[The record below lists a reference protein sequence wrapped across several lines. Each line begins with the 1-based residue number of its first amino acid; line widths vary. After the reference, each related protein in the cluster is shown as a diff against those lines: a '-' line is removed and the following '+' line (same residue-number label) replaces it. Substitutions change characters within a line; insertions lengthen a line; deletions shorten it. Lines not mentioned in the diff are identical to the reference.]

1 MCVCVWCVC
10 RYDHIKL
17 SSRGG
22 GAGVVTVASEN
33 HAGAGGGGNGGGGGA
48 AASGV
53 GGGAPVRGGAKKPLV
68 LRDRGECGGGGAA
81 GVGVQPQVYLT
92 PSSSSSPA
100 AATVDS
106 MFRPP
111 ADGQGSEV
119 AAAAASPNTYVDA
132 IRTGLSANAT
142 EQSETSCLFCALCD
156 DVEGA
161 WPHHQV

>member
-1 MCVCVWCVC
+1 M
-10 RYDHIKL
+10 
-17 SSRGG
+17 
-22 GAGVVTVASEN
+22 
-33 HAGAGGGGNGGGGGA
+33 
-48 AASGV
+48 
-53 GGGAPVRGGAKKPLV
+53 RGGAKKPLV
-68 LRDRGECGGGGAA
+68 LRDRGERGSGGAA
-81 GVGVQPQVYLT
+81 GVGVQPQVCLT
-92 PSSSSSPA
+92 SPSPS

-161 WPHHQV
+161 WSHHQV